1 MRAHAT
7 WLRALVCAYLPVCV
21 PSAHFSREQGDVD
34 RSAGEHQCPRAAS
47 VSRPLVPPALPPRPA
62 RAGSDGLVDGTNT
75 TVTKED
81 ATLQQPV
88 TRNMPRAPTLDSGL
102 RKNKKGQRAE
112 DSQPSRPSSE
122 TSAGSTWT
130 GPLPP
135 HMGITCA
142 ANCEQ
147 RVILMTCAGTT
158 AIQRERPLS
167 KLERR
172 GAPARRSST
181 LATPPGGNRGEG
193 QLPLKTQKTQDRHPR
208 PQVVPATAEADR
220 HAHKREKRHTYS

>member
-1 MRAHAT
+1 MCVRAHAT
-7 WLRALVCAYLPVCV
+7 RLRALVCAYLPVCV

-47 VSRPLVPPALPPRPA
+47 VSRPLVPLALPPACPSWVRRPC
-62 RAGSDGLVDGTNT
+62 RRDNT

-88 TRNMPRAPTLDSGL
+88 TRNMPGVQTLDSGL
-102 RKNKKGQRAE
+102 RKNEKGQRAE

-135 HMGITCA
+135 HMESSGAT
-142 ANCEQ
+142 NCEQ
-147 RVILMTCAGTT
+147 SEILSDLDTNNGDTKRT
-158 AIQRERPLS
+158 AIEQVGEKIS
-167 KLERR
+167 SCEKKLYTGDAARRKQRR
-172 GAPARRSST
+172 GP
-181 LATPPGGNRGEG
+181 ATP
-193 QLPLKTQKTQDRHPR
+193 QDAKNAR
-208 PQVVPATAEADR
+208 
-220 HAHKREKRHTYS
+220 